1 MHIGKEAVVQYS
13 DELEI
18 PLEAVVELAIQ
29 NLLERIRAQPKMNK
43 TRLH

>member
-1 MHIGKEAVVQYS
+1 MDGVEIPEQYEELLVQYS

-29 NLLERIRAQPKMNK
+29 NLLERIKEDER
-43 TRLH
+43 